1 MKIHEDIRV
10 ASTLDGTFYNSPERL
25 EESKEKLFERSWQ
38 IIGEEDLVKVPQAAF
53 PFEFMEGF
61 ISEPLLLTRD
71 KEDHLHCM
79 SNVCTHRGNILV
91 DNPCILNGGISC
103 SYHGRRFGL
112 DGCFKAMPETEGM
125 VDFPSQRDNL
135 SKLEVKKWK
144 QFLFTSLDPTID
156 FNELVGEMEKRVGW
170 MPIENFIFDPN
181 RSREYL
187 VRANWALYCD
197 NYLEGFHIPY
207 IHRDLAKTLDADA
220 YLSEI
225 YKYSN
230 LQLGI
235 SKGGEMAF
243 DLPKNSPDYGK
254 RVGAYYYWLFPN
266 IMFNFYPWGLSL
278 NIIKPLQHNLTK
290 VIFKSFVWDY
300 SKIDAGAGALLDRVE
315 REDEAI
321 VENVQKGIS
330 SRLYGKGRYSPKM
343 EQGVHHFHR
352 LISDFM
358 MTPVR

>member
-1 MKIHEDIRV
+1 MKIHEDIRK
-10 ASTLDGTFYNSPERL
+10 ASTLDGTFYNSPERF
-25 EESKEKLFERSWQ
+25 EDSKEKLFERSWQ
-38 IIGEEDLVKVPQAAF
+38 IIGESDLVKLPQAAY

-61 ISEPLLLTRD
+61 ITEPLLLTRD
-71 KEDHLHCM
+71 KEDVMHCM

-91 DNPCILNGGISC
+91 SNPCILNGGISC

-125 VDFPSQRDNL
+125 IDFPAERDNL
-135 SKLEVKKWK
+135 SRLDLKQWK
-144 QFLFTSLDPTID
+144 QFLFTSLDPKID
-156 FNELVGEMEKRVGW
+156 FDEMIGEMQKRVGW
-170 MPIENFIFDPN
+170 MPVENFIFDGN

-187 VRANWALYCD
+187 VKANWALYCD

-207 IHRDLAKTLDADA
+207 IHRDLAKTLDADG
-220 YLSEI
+220 YQSEI

-243 DLPKNSPDYGK
+243 DLPKDSPDFGK
-254 RVGAYYYWLFPN
+254 RVGAYYFWLFPN

-278 NIIKPLQHNLTK
+278 NIIRPLQHNLTK
-290 VIFKSFVWDY
+290 VIFRSYVWDQ
-300 SKIDAGAGALLDRVE
+300 SKLDSGAGALLDRVE

-358 MTPVR
+358 VEK